1 MKTLNSRGSALV
13 SAATLAL
20 VLSFSAIAD
29 QAKEQ
34 SKATKK
40 IKSSQQ
46 VMVNTINLNLTTQ
59 QGNFAAAREKG
70 LTMLG
75 YKDVQGLKRIIG
87 SILKDTAKSN
97 SELSA
102 ALEKAAGNNG
112 VDADAI
118 KEMSGLL
125 RGGFGPIDRIEFV
138 PGWDGAD
145 ESGRIVDPLN
155 DDMSYAPSDYGPS
168 WPSAGSLVGYITSDS
183 TSQDRGGFI
192 RRITFSD
199 GSWLT
204 YGSYAD
210 KDDNKVTHFTA
221 TGQNGQ
227 GVVVDEQ
234 RVTDPEGTP
243 RHRHTRN
250 RPHPENE
257 SEAGNWYN
265 KYRLLQEEARREREA
280 QESTPASEKPE
291 ATDKPV
297 TSEKPEKPAIDKYQP
312 SEGEPGTYCPM
323 TLDICRRELDRALK
337 SGEQV
342 LAGMV
347 FVNPGDPDVQPDAP
361 RLIYDPE
368 DLVTNPAISAAAR
381 KSTFTAGRYRM
392 ALPVLVLPP
401 RPNS

>member
-138 PGWDGAD
+138 PGWDGA
-145 ESGRIVDPLN
+145 ERLWSKLAIRWFPSRIHYLRQHVP
-155 DDMSYAPSDYGPS
+155 GP
-168 WPSAGSLVGYITSDS
+168 
-183 TSQDRGGFI
+183 
-192 RRITFSD
+192 RRLHSSHHLF
-199 GSWLT
+199 
-204 YGSYAD
+204 
-210 KDDNKVTHFTA
+210 
-221 TGQNGQ
+221 
-227 GVVVDEQ
+227 
-234 RVTDPEGTP
+234 
-243 RHRHTRN
+243 
-250 RPHPENE
+250 
-257 SEAGNWYN
+257 
-265 KYRLLQEEARREREA
+265 RR
-280 QESTPASEKPE
+280 
-291 ATDKPV
+291 
-297 TSEKPEKPAIDKYQP
+297 
-312 SEGEPGTYCPM
+312 
-323 TLDICRRELDRALK
+323 
-337 SGEQV
+337 V
-342 LAGMV
+342 LAHLRILCG
-347 FVNPGDPDVQPDAP
+347 Q
-361 RLIYDPE
+361 R
-368 DLVTNPAISAAAR
+368 
-381 KSTFTAGRYRM
+381 
-392 ALPVLVLPP
+392 
-401 RPNS
+401 